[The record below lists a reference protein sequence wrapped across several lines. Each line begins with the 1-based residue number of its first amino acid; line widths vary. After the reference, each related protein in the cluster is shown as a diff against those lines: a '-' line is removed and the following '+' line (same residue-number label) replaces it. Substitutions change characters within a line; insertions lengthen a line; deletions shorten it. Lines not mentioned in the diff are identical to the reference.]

1 MVVSAKGRYLDSKQK
16 WLVAEQLGEGACGT
30 VHALHYQSKSA
41 SSSTNTQFAVKL
53 AIEPP
58 PSTNKK
64 RKKTLVEKNADLL
77 NHEHILY
84 RNVLNNLRGTMIPD
98 IPMASYSSIKTPP
111 QGFGSID
118 GFRFL
123 IMERMQA
130 PFSSIVS
137 SICSSSTTE
146 IDIGPIGQRLIR
158 LMEAIH
164 DTHYIFVDV
173 KPDNFMLCASAVKKG
188 KSNKKCSEIESFAER
203 IRMIDFGL
211 LESNKD
217 VMNNKHRANQH
228 PDGQLVGT
236 PVYASLNVLN
246 GHTVSRRDDIEAC
259 IYVLMEFI
267 LQITACSQGN
277 RDLEDLLPW
286 SKARSDEEIRKMKE
300 DAVDDKGD
308 IWDILAQNGNKVLS
322 KNVKQVFEIVRS
334 MEFKDKPDYE
344 GLCKMVAKWSVLTD
358 FKKKK
363 SRSGSKKTSSTSTTS
378 KRKARSSRES
388 DDDVKVAAK
397 EKSPAKRVHTD
408 DLSEDSTFYEFDED
422 VPPTSSL
429 SSRATRAAARSAAK
443 EREDDEVVVVD
454 STPTK
459 STRVEKLK
467 KELKEAKSAI
477 TSLEE
482 KVLEKELDEARS
494 RISDLQ
500 DQLSEKEDGVSIID
514 IEMESMDENDNEN
527 NSSAANSAEGMDWEV
542 VSTTSNTSKN
552 DSSKPTK
559 KKQSLKLECIQG
571 PHQGETVEL
580 SDVLVLGSNPSN
592 KKGGHTFSL
601 SKDDNA
607 CASHTK
613 LVLNRSGSKKNPV
626 LMVKVFDLKSKNGT
640 MINSKALPSGASRQ
654 AFIKDRI
661 QVGSSVFRVMKE

>member
-41 SSSTNTQFAVKL
+41 SSNNNTQFAVKL

-164 DTHYIFVDV
+164 DTHYLFVDV
-173 KPDNFMLCASAVKKG
+173 KPDNFMLCAPDAVKKS
-188 KSNKKCSEIESFAER
+188 KSKKKCSEIESFAER

-259 IYVLMEFI
+259 VYVLMEFI

-300 DAVDDKGD
+300 DALDAKGD
-308 IWDILAQNGNKVLS
+308 IWDMLAQNGNKLLS
-322 KNVKQVFEIVRS
+322 KNVKEVFKIVRS

-363 SRSGSKKTSSTSTTS
+363 SRSGSKKASSTSTTS

-388 DDDVKVAAK
+388 DDDVKVAA
-397 EKSPAKRVHTD
+397 SPPKRAHTD
-408 DLSEDSTFYEFDED
+408 DLPEDSPSYEFDED
-422 VPPTSSL
+422 VPPTTSL
-429 SSRATRAAARSAAK
+429 TSRAARAAARSAAK
-443 EREDDEVVVVD
+443 EKVDDEVFVVD

-459 STRVEKLK
+459 STRIEKLK
-467 KELKEAKSAI
+467 KELKEAKSTIA
-477 TSLEE
+477 SLEE
-482 KVLEKELDEARS
+482 KVLEKELDEAHS

-514 IEMESMDENDNEN
+514 IEMESMDDNDNEN

-552 DSSKPTK
+552 DSSLPLK

-571 PHQGETVEL
+571 PHQGEIVEL

-601 SKDDNA
+601 SKDGEA

-640 MINSKALPSGASRQ
+640 MINSKVLPSGTSRQ